1 MICWFQ
7 YTIIMTRSQYMYRRY
22 VKAERTPP
30 VGARRRRVCRG
41 AGSGRESGGT
51 VAEGRRL
58 ACVWQRRRGCR
69 SWRRPRRRQD
79 NTVLILSTTSTALH
93 DLAVASRSPCRQ
105 PWTKGESARS
115 SRPAHVQGGLHRL
128 LYGETQ
134 HTSTQAKQ
142 ASTCLF

>member
-58 ACVWQRRRGCR
+58 ACVAEAARV
-69 SWRRPRRRQD
+69 SI
-79 NTVLILSTTSTALH
+79 VAEAEKTAGQH
-93 DLAVASRSPCRQ
+93 RIDTQYDVDRAS
-105 PWTKGESARS
+105 
-115 SRPAHVQGGLHRL
+115 
-128 LYGETQ
+128 
-134 HTSTQAKQ
+134 
-142 ASTCLF
+142 